1 VDVWPFDLSSLS
13 QQHKPLCTECISEPW
28 YSACWVKLAARNGS
42 SESFTGPRLTCK
54 NQSDTFCWTDEHQPM
69 KKIHGPLVDDST
81 PVKLAPSEARGL
93 VAAWILASSKFQDK
107 NASGA
112 SKRSKRSKRSERTKW
127 SKNIQKPLLVYTC
140 LHLAL
145 ILPRS
150 PGCCRDVR
158 KGSVGISSGQI
169 DVGIC
174 WDLENGA
181 NYSVLVPT
189 AGIITDVLWQLA
201 RTAVCGRAANHV
213 CSRLWTCFFTKKHQV
228 RQGTW
233 RHRLSQYCCTW
244 QTRSNTHIGLRSTPN
259 AQATLAASWK
269 V

>member
-1 VDVWPFDLSSLS
+1 MHIRAMILCLLIEACSQKWIFRELHWPKVNLQESKWHILLNGQTSTHEEDTWSTGWRLHACEAGSVGGSWSGRSLNS
-13 QQHKPLCTECISEPW
+13 GLIKVSRQERIRSIQKIQ
-28 YSACWVKLAARNGS
+28 
-42 SESFTGPRLTCK
+42 K
-54 NQSDTFCWTDEHQPM
+54 NQTNQM
-69 KKIHGPLVDDST
+69 
-81 PVKLAPSEARGL
+81 
-93 VAAWILASSKFQDK
+93 
-107 NASGA
+107 
-112 SKRSKRSKRSERTKW
+112 
-127 SKNIQKPLLVYTC
+127 IQKPLLVYTC

-169 DVGIC
+169 DVEIC

-213 CSRLWTCFFTKKHQV
+213 CSRLWTCFFACVQ
-228 RQGTW
+228 
-233 RHRLSQYCCTW
+233 
-244 QTRSNTHIGLRSTPN
+244 RSTR
-259 AQATLAASWK
+259 
-269 V
+269 